1 MTSHRFAQRLTAIA
15 IAASL
20 MTGIGVAPL
29 YAVDGKDTQKTA
41 ATKKKA
47 KTTAAPR
54 EQAPKTTTGG
64 SPAMSGYRND
74 INIGNGY

>member
-1 MTSHRFAQRLTAIA
+1 MTA
-15 IAASL
+15 
-20 MTGIGVAPL
+20 IGVAPL
-29 YAVDGKDTQKTA
+29 YAVDGKDAPKAT

-47 KTTAAPR
+47 KNAAAAR